1 MLPSEFL
8 LTNQMMLLVLPKS
21 SLVTNVTQDSF
32 WVMKLINDTTA
43 VKINVTRGIENDSV
57 VQILNSNLKPDDKI
71 ILSGAYGL
79 PDTAKVEIVK

>member
-1 MLPSEFL
+1 M
-8 LTNQMMLLVLPKS
+8 PKS

-43 VKINVTRGIENDSV
+43 IKQNIKRGIENDSV
-57 VQILNSNLKPDDKI
+57 VQILNSNLNPENRV

-79 PDTAKVEIVK
+79 PDTAKVEIQK

>member
-1 MLPSEFL
+1 MLL
-8 LTNQMMLLVLPKS
+8 LKFHLINQMMFWFCLSQLLI
-21 SLVTNVTQDSF
+21 TNVTQDSF

-43 VKINVTRGIENDSV
+43 VKINITRGIENDSV

-79 PDTAKVEIVK
+79 PDTAKVEIKK